1 MPYDLKSRPKSHTR
15 PMPCPLR
22 SCSARAPVRNHP
34 EEHLRIMKAL
44 LEVQERPILPD
55 RPLLLDWEPPAEA
68 GSLVSHLASAV
79 GVASPALRR
88 RSRQRPP
95 DLEA

>member
-1 MPYDLKSRPKSHTR
+1 MAYDLKSRPDTFTR
-15 PMPCPLR
+15 PKSSPLR
-22 SCSARAPVRNHP
+22 SCSTRAPARNHP

-44 LEVQERPILPD
+44 LEGRERPILPD
-55 RPLLLDWEPPAEA
+55 RPLLQVWEPPAEA

-95 DLEA
+95 GLET

>member
-1 MPYDLKSRPKSHTR
+1 MAHDLKSRPDARTR
-15 PMPCPLR
+15 LIPCPLR

-44 LEVQERPILPD
+44 LEGRERPILPD

-95 DLEA
+95 ELEA

>member
-1 MPYDLKSRPKSHTR
+1 MAYDLKSRPDAFRRLIT
-15 PMPCPLR
+15 CLLR
-22 SCSARAPVRNHP
+22 SCSDRAPVRNRRV
-34 EEHLRIMKAL
+34 EHLRIMKAL
-44 LEVQERPILPD
+44 LEVRERPILPD